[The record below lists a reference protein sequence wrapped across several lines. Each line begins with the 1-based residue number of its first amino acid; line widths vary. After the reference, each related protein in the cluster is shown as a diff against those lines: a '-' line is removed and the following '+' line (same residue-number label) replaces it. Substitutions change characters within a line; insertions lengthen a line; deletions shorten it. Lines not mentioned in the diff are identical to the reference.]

1 LQHTIEDCLEIVA
14 GLQADNNFKLDRL
27 DGSITLS
34 IAKQVFRGISLSD
47 KQYELM
53 KLKLVKYSDQFQ
65 ELNIDIHDAVTRT
78 KMPLRSIDRTKFIK
92 IVDIEEVLE
101 GQTVTTFG
109 RRKTELS
116 NLPWIAIRFPFSKKL
131 ICKLDQLEKSAT
143 TYVHKK
149 GTHTHYYA
157 LTEQVAYECVNQ
169 FSVNNFEIDPEIIEL
184 HKEISN
190 WNKEDYVPGI
200 YNNKIKNLPQ
210 HVIDGMVKELGEPCI
225 ENMHLYHDKKFMYG
239 LEEVSG
245 GAFHC
250 SPLSKTIAERTQNYM
265 HISSKE
271 QQLQEVFKSIAELN
285 RYPINILVD
294 HESAFDILTQTHQ
307 IVRNYIPEDQIS
319 VLYRMD
325 NHTDTEGYN
334 KYIKIYK
341 LNTPVDKHTKIVYTL
356 KSKLNKP
363 LLKSDCN
370 PITCLS
376 FSSNRYPYSASTALE
391 NMDLLIEYCE
401 DAPLFRDWRT
411 KFNGLM

>member
-14 GLQADNNFKLDRL
+14 GLRANIDFKLDRL

-34 IAKQVFRGISLSD
+34 IAKQVFRGTSLSD
-47 KQYELM
+47 KQYKLM
-53 KLKLVKYSDQFQ
+53 KEKLVKYSDQFK
-65 ELNIDIHDAVTRT
+65 ELDIDIHDAVTRT
-78 KMPLRSIDRTKFIK
+78 SMPLRSIDRTKFIK
-92 IVDIEEVLE
+92 FVDLE
-101 GQTVTTFG
+101 DVVAADSVTTFG
-109 RRKTELS
+109 RRKIELS

-131 ICKLDQLEKSAT
+131 ICKLDNLPKSAT

-157 LTEQVAYECVNQ
+157 LTEKVAYECIEQ
-169 FSVNNFEIDPEIIEL
+169 FGVNNFEIDSEILEL
-184 HKEISN
+184 HKEIST
-190 WNKEDYVPGI
+190 WKKEDYVPGI

-210 HVIDGMVKELGEPCI
+210 HVIDEMIGEMGEPCI

-245 GAFHC
+245 GAYHC
-250 SPLSKTIAERTQNYM
+250 SILSKTIAERSKNYV
-265 HISSKE
+265 HIDSKE
-271 QQLQEVFKSIAELN
+271 HPLQELFKSMIELK
-285 RYPINILVD
+285 RYPINILVEE
-294 HESAFDILTQTHQ
+294 ESAFDILTQTHQ

-341 LNTPVDKHTKIVYTL
+341 LNTPVDKDTKIVYTL

-363 LLKSDCN
+363 LLKSDCK
-370 PITCLS
+370 PITSFS
-376 FSSNRYPYSASTALE
+376 FSSNRYPMSTAAVLE
-391 NMDLLIEYCE
+391 HMDLLIEYCE
-401 DAPLFRDWRT
+401 DAPLFRDWRN
-411 KFNGLM
+411 KF